1 MNTKTLM
8 IEKIALLLASITLVP
23 LTHAATWPEKPVRVI
38 IPWAPGGS
46 TDIVGRLVASEL
58 GNRLKQQVIID
69 NRSGAG
75 GIVGMQI
82 ASQSP
87 PDGYT
92 LLITSTAYGYLIN
105 KSSKVDLVTTFTP
118 VVLLGLGDAALT
130 VSPKLPVKSVKE
142 LIALAKAKPGQLLY
156 ASSGIGGFPH
166 MNTELL
172 NLKAGVKITHV
183 PFRGGGPAAADV
195 MAGNTHLYLG
205 SLTTVMSHIDAGRL
219 KLLAVGG
226 SKRNP
231 QVPDVPTISEA
242 VPDYESYIWWGLF
255 APTRTPAA
263 VISRVHAEVSA
274 ALKSPEIL
282 KKLDAQGA
290 VPRHMSTAEFR
301 DFMKAGTE
309 KWSEVIKAAGI
320 EEQ

>member
-1 MNTKTLM
+1 MNIKTLSRQTA
-8 IEKIALLLASITLVP
+8 ALLFASMTIAPLAY
-23 LTHAATWPEKPVRVI
+23 AAPWPEKPVRII

-46 TDIVGRLVASEL
+46 TDIVGRLIASEL
-58 GNRLKQQVIID
+58 TDRLKQQVIID

-75 GIVGMQI
+75 GIVGMQL
-82 ASQSP
+82 AAQTP

-118 VVLLGLGDAALT
+118 VALLGLGDAALT

-142 LIALAKAKPGQLLY
+142 LIALAKAKPGELLY

-195 MAGNTHLYLG
+195 MAGNTHIYLG
-205 SLTTVMSHIDAGRL
+205 SLTTVKAHIDSGRL

-231 QVPDVPTISEA
+231 QVSDVPTISET
-242 VPDYESYIWWGLF
+242 VPGYESYIWWGLF
-255 APTRTPAA
+255 APKGTPAD
-263 VISRVHAEVSA
+263 VISRLHTEITA
-274 ALKSPEIL
+274 ALKTPELL
-282 KKLDAQGA
+282 KKLEAQGA
-290 VPRHMSTAEFR
+290 VPRHMSTAEFGQ
-301 DFMKAGTE
+301 FMAAETR
-309 KWSEVIKAAGI
+309 KWTEVIKAAGI
-320 EEQ
+320 KEQ

>member
-1 MNTKTLM
+1 MNIKTLPRRTA
-8 IEKIALLLASITLVP
+8 ALLFASTMVSPLA
-23 LTHAATWPEKPVRVI
+23 HAAPWPEKPVRII

-46 TDIVGRLVASEL
+46 TDIVGRLIASEL
-58 GNRLKQQVIID
+58 TDRLKQQVIID

-75 GIVGMQI
+75 GIVGMQL
-82 ASQSP
+82 AAQTP

-118 VVLLGLGDAALT
+118 IALLGLGDAALT

-142 LIALAKAKPGQLLY
+142 LIALAKAKPGELLY

-195 MAGNTHLYLG
+195 MAGNTHIYLG
-205 SLTTVMSHIDAGRL
+205 SLTTVKAHIESGRL

-242 VPDYESYIWWGLF
+242 VPGYESYIWWGLF
-255 APTRTPAA
+255 APKGTPAD
-263 VISRVHAEVSA
+263 VISRLHTEITA
-274 ALKSPEIL
+274 ALKTPELL
-282 KKLDAQGA
+282 KKLEAQGA
-290 VPRHMSTAEFR
+290 VPRHMSTAEFGQ
-301 DFMKAGTE
+301 FMAAETR
-309 KWSEVIKAAGI
+309 KWTEVIKAAGI
-320 EEQ
+320 KEQ

>member
-1 MNTKTLM
+1 MM
-8 IEKIALLLASITLVP
+8 LAP
-23 LTHAATWPEKPVRVI
+23 LAHAAPWPEKPVRII

-46 TDIVGRLVASEL
+46 TDIVGRLTASAL
-58 GNRLKQQVIID
+58 TDRLKQQVVID

-75 GIVGMQI
+75 GIVGMQL
-82 ASQSP
+82 AAQTP

-92 LLITSTAYGYLIN
+92 LLLTSTAYGYLIN

-118 VVLLGLGDAALT
+118 VVLLGLGDAAFT

-195 MAGNTHLYLG
+195 MAGNTHIYLG
-205 SLTTVMSHIDAGRL
+205 SLTTVKAHIDSGRL

-226 SKRNP
+226 SSRNP
-231 QVPDVPTISEA
+231 QVPDVPTISES
-242 VPDYESYIWWGLF
+242 VPGYESYIWWGIF
-255 APTRTPAA
+255 APKGTPAD
-263 VISRVHAEVSA
+263 VISRVHRETTA
-274 ALKSPEIL
+274 ALKTPELL

-290 VPRHMSTAEFR
+290 LLLDERIDP
-301 DFMKAGTE
+301 
-309 KWSEVIKAAGI
+309 
-320 EEQ
+320 

>member
-1 MNTKTLM
+1 MKPITLRV
-8 IEKIALLLASITLVP
+8 KKLALLLASMTIVP
-23 LTHAATWPEKPVRVI
+23 LTHAAPWPEKPVRII

-46 TDIVGRLVASEL
+46 TDIVGRLVANDL

-75 GIVGMQI
+75 GIVGMQL
-82 ASQSP
+82 ASQAP

-105 KSSKVDLVTTFTP
+105 KSSNVDLVTAFRP
-118 VVLLGLGDAALT
+118 VTLLGLGDAALT

-142 LIALAKAKPGQLLY
+142 LIALAKAKPEELLY

-172 NLKAGVKITHV
+172 NLQAGVKITHV

-195 MAGNTHLYLG
+195 MAGNTHIYLG
-205 SLTTVMSHIDAGRL
+205 SLTTVKTHIDAGRL
-219 KLLAVGG
+219 NLLAVGG
-226 SKRNP
+226 SKRNS
-231 QVPDVPTISEA
+231 QVPNVPTISET
-242 VPDYESYIWWGLF
+242 VPGYESYIWWGLF
-255 APTRTPAA
+255 APKGTPPA
-263 VISRVHAEVSA
+263 VISRVHAETSA
-274 ALKSPEIL
+274 ALKSPELL
-282 KKLDAQGA
+282 KKLDDQGA
-290 VPRHMSTAEFR
+290 APRPMSTAEFGN
-301 DFMKAGTE
+301 FMAAETK

-320 EEQ
+320 KEQ